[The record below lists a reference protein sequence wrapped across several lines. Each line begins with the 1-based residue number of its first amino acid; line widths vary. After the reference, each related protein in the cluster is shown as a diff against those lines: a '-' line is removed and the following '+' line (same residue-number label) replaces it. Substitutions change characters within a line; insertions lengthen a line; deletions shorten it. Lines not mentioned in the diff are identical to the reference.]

1 MRNARVVLFV
11 IAFCALKG
19 LAASP
24 TLFFTDLTSGPVGA
38 IVTVYGANLVP
49 SVTLNQVNASVIAS
63 TAAKVSFVVPA
74 TTSGSITVGNSNAL
88 PFTVRAGNIYYV
100 DINGSDS
107 NPGSASAPWATIPN
121 AFNKAQCGDI
131 VYVMNGVTQTATDN
145 YGASLSVQ
153 RICSQANPLA
163 LVGYPGAT
171 VTIGSINGAEY
182 GIRNPDINGD
192 GYNGMVFANLVIRAS
207 NTGIKDTGNLYWRI
221 VGNDFSCPY
230 GSGEAACAMMDQASN
245 IQFLGNSIH
254 DTGTGGT
261 KYYHSFYATTNS
273 NNIEVGW
280 NNIYNNQS
288 CRGIQF
294 YSTSGSPQYNLIVH
308 DNVVTGQECDGIN
321 FSTVD
326 ATLGPI
332 EAYNNVVYHVGLGGT
347 NDGTPNYACIAS
359 LGYGNPGGSAMFYG
373 NTLADCGSA
382 GGNTAGAITVMTGS
396 PQVLFTSNL
405 VIQNP
410 GEVVYSPN
418 SASSL
423 VTADSNVLLTSGTA
437 GVVNSLY
444 QLVAGSPAIGAG
456 TAYAGMLYDL
466 AGNPRPQTGASDAG
480 ALLYSST
487 ASAPAASLSTSSLA
501 FGNQALNTSSPAQA
515 VTLTNTGNA
524 ALTINGISLTGSNAT
539 SFAISNNCGVSLASG
554 ANCTIQVKFVP
565 LTAGSLTASITL
577 ADSAA
582 NSPQTITLSGTGTS
596 STAASPAYALTASPT
611 SLTLTAG
618 ETGTVTIQMI
628 PTGGFTGTVALSC
641 ANLPA
646 LVSCQIAPATLIA
659 NGSNTILTAQMVL
672 TTQGTSVATVS
683 RQYSR
688 GKINFT
694 VASFSLLPSLMLGI
708 WLSRRRR
715 TLRGKWN
722 GTLLV
727 VLGLSL
733 CALGGCGTSFVKTA
747 AASYTVTVTGV
758 VTGANSTYTGPAS
771 QSTEVY
777 LVVNN

>member
-254 DTGTGGT
+254 DTGAGGT

-332 EAYNNVVYHVGLGGT
+332 EAYNNVVFHVGLGGT

-456 TAYAGMLYDL
+456 TAYAGILYDL

-501 FGNQALNTSSPAQA
+501 FGNQALNTSSATQA

-577 ADSAA
+577 AVSAA

-596 STAASPAYALTASPT
+596 STTASPAYALTASPT

-683 RQYSR
+683 RHESS

-708 WLSRRRR
+708 WLSKRRR

-722 GTLLV
+722 VTLLV

-771 QSTEVY
+771 QSTKVY

>member
-1 MRNARVVLFV
+1 
-11 IAFCALKG
+11 
-19 LAASP
+19 
-24 TLFFTDLTSGPVGA
+24 
-38 IVTVYGANLVP
+38 
-49 SVTLNQVNASVIAS
+49 
-63 TAAKVSFVVPA
+63 
-74 TTSGSITVGNSNAL
+74 
-88 PFTVRAGNIYYV
+88 
-100 DINGSDS
+100 
-107 NPGSASAPWATIPN
+107 
-121 AFNKAQCGDI
+121 
-131 VYVMNGVTQTATDN
+131 
-145 YGASLSVQ
+145 
-153 RICSQANPLA
+153 
-163 LVGYPGAT
+163 
-171 VTIGSINGAEY
+171 
-182 GIRNPDINGD
+182 
-192 GYNGMVFANLVIRAS
+192 
-207 NTGIKDTGNLYWRI
+207 
-221 VGNDFSCPY
+221 
-230 GSGEAACAMMDQASN
+230 
-245 IQFLGNSIH
+245 
-254 DTGTGGT
+254 
-261 KYYHSFYATTNS
+261 
-273 NNIEVGW
+273 
-280 NNIYNNQS
+280 
-288 CRGIQF
+288 
-294 YSTSGSPQYNLIVH
+294 
-308 DNVVTGQECDGIN
+308 
-321 FSTVD
+321 
-326 ATLGPI
+326 
-332 EAYNNVVYHVGLGGT
+332 
-347 NDGTPNYACIAS
+347 
-359 LGYGNPGGSAMFYG
+359 
-373 NTLADCGSA
+373 
-382 GGNTAGAITVMTGS
+382 
-396 PQVLFTSNL
+396 
-405 VIQNP
+405 
-410 GEVVYSPN
+410 
-418 SASSL
+418 
-423 VTADSNVLLTSGTA
+423 
-437 GVVNSLY
+437 VNSLY

-456 TAYAGMLYDL
+456 TAYAGILYDL

-501 FGNQALNTSSPAQA
+501 FGNQALNTSSAAQA

-646 LVSCQIAPATLIA
+646 LVSCQITPATLIA

-683 RQYSR
+683 RHESS

-708 WLSRRRR
+708 WLSKRRR

-722 GTLLV
+722 VTLLV